1 MNEDETIRFLE
12 CNKIDYYER
21 YLNMESVYYLK
32 NLYKRNLNVFLKGRI
47 LDAINR
53 KLSGM

>member
-1 MNEDETIRFLE
+1 MNEDETIIFLE

-32 NLYKRNLNVFLKGRI
+32 NLYKRNLSVFLKGMI